1 MCCTQYLKQRK
12 DTVRCIVQSLTDD
25 QNGDLFEELH
35 RSNVRVIEHDDD
47 SDDDEVSVRPG
58 MESLVVQALSLSWM
72 SCILHH
78 RTRRRTRGS
87 RIQSRQTPPR
97 RLRAAAATTF
107 CASWCVL
114 RADGDSLSLSLS
126 PA

>member
-47 SDDDEVSVRPG
+47 SDDDEVRVRPK
-58 MESLVVQALSLSWM
+58 MENPVMYVLSVSWM
-72 SCILHH
+72 SCTLHH

-87 RIQSRQTPPR
+87 PIRSRQTPPR
-97 RLRAAAATTF
+97 RHRAAAVTTF

-114 RADGDSLSLSLS
+114 RADGDSLFLL